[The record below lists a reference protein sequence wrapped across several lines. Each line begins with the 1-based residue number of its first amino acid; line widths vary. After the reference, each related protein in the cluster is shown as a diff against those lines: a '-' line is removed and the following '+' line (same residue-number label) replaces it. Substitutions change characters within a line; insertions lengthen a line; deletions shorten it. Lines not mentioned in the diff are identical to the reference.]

1 MGNRPVP
8 APLTL
13 PLLLALSLLFL
24 ALAGCSDPP
33 APPPPPP
40 SPVTQETLTFT
51 TDLGDII
58 VVLYPEAA
66 PKTVDLMRNYTR
78 EGFYV
83 GREFLRVV
91 PGHVVQVADRA
102 NGATEGDR
110 RVPVETNASYH
121 FSAGALGIARSADPM
136 SGGPELFIMDFATSH
151 LDGNFTV
158 WGQVV
163 DGMDVV
169 HRIARVEA
177 VNIPSAPAPAPL
189 PVESPFTDRM
199 AVQPVKITA
208 TKLGARTVPAAEA
221 GKLPLQVAKNVRVGD
236 HRHSL
241 DAPADLRVDHASD
254 LTWYVRPYTN
264 VPVPSANATRIVADG
279 GELPVTG
286 VATAPGVY
294 GFSWT
299 PRQLGMQELTLE
311 VEGIA
316 WATLRIQVQ

>member
-1 MGNRPVP
+1 M
-8 APLTL
+8 
-13 PLLLALSLLFL
+13 
-24 ALAGCSDPP
+24 PP
-33 APPPPPP
+33 AL
-40 SPVTQETLTFT
+40 VTQETITFT
-51 TDLGDII
+51 TELGDIH

-66 PKTVDLMRNYTR
+66 PKTVALMRNYTN
-78 EGFYV
+78 EGYYV

-91 PGHVVQVADRA
+91 PGHVIQVADRF
-102 NGATEGDR
+102 NGETEDDR

-121 FSAGALGIARSADPM
+121 FSAGAMGIARSADPM

-163 DGMDVV
+163 EGMDVV

-177 VNIPSAPAPAPL
+177 ANIPAVPAPVPL

-199 AVQPVKITA
+199 AIQPVKITA
-208 TKLGARTVPAAEA
+208 TKLGMRTVPAATA
-221 GKLPLQVAKNVRVGD
+221 AALPMQVAKNVRVGD

-241 DAPADLRVDHASD
+241 DAPADLRPGHAAN
-254 LTWYVRPYTN
+254 LTWYVRPYSD

-279 GELPVTG
+279 IQMPVVG
-286 VATAPGVY
+286 VPTAPGVY
-294 GFSWT
+294 RFTWT
-299 PRQLGMQELTLE
+299 PRTSGEQDLTME

-316 WATLRIQVQ
+316 WATLRVPVG